1 MSNSKQQQFS
11 SKKWDALPKFDE
23 LPAFKNYKGCA
34 WTVWGENDQL
44 GTINLL
50 TDEVVQRA
58 ASEEIK

>member
-1 MSNSKQQQFS
+1 MSS
-11 SKKWDALPKFDE
+11 LPLFDD
-23 LPAFKNYKGCA
+23 LPNFKNFPGCA

-58 ASEEIK
+58 AKEEIQ